1 MPRATDSNATLS
13 LTAAALSALY
23 PEWLS
28 GEEALNSLCS
38 QTLNG
43 LNDGPPHPDQ
53 RRRHSRHH
61 HIAQR
66 R

>member
-43 LNDGPPHPDQ
+43 LNDGPPSP
-53 RRRHSRHH
+53 
-61 HIAQR
+61 
-66 R
+66 